1 MELNGHGFCVFDC
14 CTHMSV
20 LFMYIVAF
28 LPSTILGDH
37 IHR

>member
-1 MELNGHGFCVFDC
+1 MEVNGHGFCVCD